1 MKRTRRFLVVSGIIM
16 AMIVTGKVG
25 ESMAST
31 GTHPPTGLAQKMQP
45 GLAWATTAVAIG
57 RGTSASPTTTS
68 PRGIYATASGAQL
81 TTVLYCALAMHERR

>member
-31 GTHPPTGLAQKMQP
+31 GTHPPQRSCPEDATWVGMGDYRGGYWSWYKCIAYDDVT
-45 GLAWATTAVAIG
+45 AWYL
-57 RGTSASPTTTS
+57 RN
-68 PRGIYATASGAQL
+68 R
-81 TTVLYCALAMHERR
+81 